1 MRFRHFDN
9 LRSFVVVGRHLNMS
23 TAAGELNLSKGAV
36 SYQIQQLEAELGF
49 EVFTRQRRRLALTRN
64 GSLLYQQAQR
74 CFDMLEAEI
83 EQLQPRPGL
92 AINIGMA
99 TYFASRWLSPRLM
112 RFIGSHG
119 DIALRI
125 QPLID
130 LTDLSGNGL
139 DMAVRWGKGGWK
151 DKGMCEELIFK
162 CPAML
167 SASIE
172 IGTRIEAEGVAA
184 VMQEVPLLHDRD
196 DSVAWQEWMQCAGL
210 EVKAAVNSLV
220 IPDPNVRVQAVIDG
234 QGMALY
240 DFLVEDEV
248 ANQRLYQY
256 QSIQLVDY
264 GYYLIYPENTEN
276 AAAEM
281 MFRTWIMDEASSLE
295 R

>member
-9 LRSFVVVGRHLNMS
+9 LRSFVVVGRHLNMGV
-23 TAAGELNLSKGAV
+23 AAGELNLSKGAV

-64 GSLLYQQAQR
+64 GSRLYQQAQR

-112 RFIGSHG
+112 RFIGNHA

-130 LTDLSGNGL
+130 LTDLSSNGL

-151 DKGMCEELIFK
+151 DRGMCEELIFK

-167 SASIE
+167 TASTD
-172 IGTRIEAEGVAA
+172 IGARIDAEGVAA
-184 VMQEVPLLHDRD
+184 VMREVPLLHDRD
-196 DSVAWQEWMQCAGL
+196 DSVAWQEWMHCAGL
-210 EVKAAVNSLV
+210 DVKPTLNSLV

-240 DFLVEDEV
+240 DFLVADEV

-256 QSIQLVDY
+256 QAVQLDDY
-264 GYYLIYPENTEN
+264 GYYLIYPDNTPKGS
-276 AAAEM
+276 AEII
-281 MFRTWIMDEASSLE
+281 FRDWILQEASSIT
-295 R
+295 